1 MNKKVVKGIV
11 TAAAAAL
18 IAGCGDVEEENTGEG
33 GREGGNNNNLEVD
46 DEEASEEDGDAEAS
60 ENIEN
65 EESNESGAG
74 EGNGQASAEMENTEG
89 ESVGTV
95 SFYEEE
101 DVVRVEADIE
111 NVDTGYHGFHLHDE
125 AVCEP
130 EEDFTTAEG
139 HYNPDDSDHAEHPGD
154 MPPLLVNEDGTA
166 SLSFT
171 TDRFT
176 VEELLEEEVAVMIH
190 EDPDN
195 FGHIPD
201 RYVSEESGEPGPDE
215 ETLDTGD
222 AGDRY
227 ACGVV
232 EETS

>member
-1 MNKKVVKGIV
+1 MNKTVAKGI
-11 TAAAAAL
+11 AAAATAAL
-18 IAGCGDVEEENTGEG
+18 IAGCGEVNEENTGEG
-33 GREGGNNNNLEVD
+33 GREGGNNNNLEVE
-46 DEEASEEDGDAEAS
+46 DEDELEEDGANEAS
-60 ENIEN
+60 EN
-65 EESNESGAG
+65 EESNETEEAEGSGEA
-74 EGNGQASAEMENTEG
+74 AAEMADTEG

-95 SFYEEE
+95 SFYEED

-111 NVDTGYHGFHLHDE
+111 NVEAGYHGFHLHDE

-139 HYNPDDSDHAEHPGD
+139 HYNPDDSDHGEHAGD

-176 VEELLEEEVAVMIH
+176 IEEMLEDEVSVMIH

-215 ETLDTGD
+215 ETHDTGD

-227 ACGVV
+227 ACGIV
-232 EETS
+232 EQTS